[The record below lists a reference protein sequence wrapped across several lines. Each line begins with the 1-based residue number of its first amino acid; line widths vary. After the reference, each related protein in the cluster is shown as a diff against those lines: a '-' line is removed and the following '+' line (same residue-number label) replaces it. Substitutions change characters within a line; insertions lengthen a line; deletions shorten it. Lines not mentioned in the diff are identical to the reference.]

1 MGKKV
6 AIIAHADHGKTS
18 LTASVLAALY
28 PGPGLKEPVRSF
40 EETGSVATVIKKE
53 FGNSDKN

>member
-6 AIIAHADHGKTS
+6 VTIAHVDHGKTS
-18 LTASVLAALY
+18 LTALVLAALY
-28 PGPGLKEPVRSF
+28 PGPGLKEPVRNF
-40 EETGSVATVIKKE
+40 EETGSVAAVIEKE